1 MPGSATIELEIDR
14 EQPLVTLVSMIAPS
28 PNWFVGVHGQSLIE
42 GGNWT
47 TEKVIVLFPYDAGTD
62 DGATYESHVFVFDPT
77 LLLALILIGVISCV
91 TMYSA
96 TYESPDRDT
105 RPCDRI
111 HPLDHRPVLN
121 VGAVAPFGIFTFRR
135 IS

>member
-62 DGATYESHVFVFDPT
+62 DGATYES
-77 LLLALILIGVISCV
+77 
-91 TMYSA
+91 
-96 TYESPDRDT
+96 PDRDT